1 MRVFKERLIASVSG
15 LIALSILIGIFVGF
29 FSFVNWLSTFPIAN
43 ATFGVI
49 FVLGVL
55 LLAVSL
61 IIEFIN
67 WLIVEPYRNHKRIQ
81 ADVKRETEGPVE

>member
-1 MRVFKERLIASVSG
+1 MFKERLIAAISG

-29 FSFVNWLSTFPIAN
+29 FSFVNWLSKFPIAN
-43 ATFGVI
+43 AAFGVI

-67 WLIVEPYRNHKRIQ
+67 WLIVEPYRNHKRLETD
-81 ADVKRETEGPVE
+81 AKRETEGPVE

>member
-1 MRVFKERLIASVSG
+1 MRMFKERLIASISG

-43 ATFGVI
+43 ATLVVI

-67 WLIVEPYRNHKRIQ
+67 WLIVEPYRNHKRIR
-81 ADVKRETEGPVE
+81 ANAKRETEGPVE